1 MAGVNVRRKG
11 TGSPERMRACW
22 LYGKLGHPARLS
34 LGRLMKSQGFH
45 QSADA
50 QSRLP
55 AAGSW
60 ERKAPTSCRPFLG
73 RTTAKPRFAAVR
85 WYSFAASCRG
95 VAVQMACFTESA
107 DILSWESVTK
117 RLALLIRAPS
127 PDSPAA
133 RPASLAR
140 AATRAPDR

>member
-60 ERKAPTSCRPFLG
+60 ERKAPTSCRRVASTSEGLPVPLSGLRTQAKSGG
-73 RTTAKPRFAAVR
+73 RSEAD
-85 WYSFAASCRG
+85 
-95 VAVQMACFTESA
+95 VQ
-107 DILSWESVTK
+107 
-117 RLALLIRAPS
+117 
-127 PDSPAA
+127 
-133 RPASLAR
+133 
-140 AATRAPDR
+140 